1 LQDLQ
6 RQRVVSAA
14 LVHKVQAEGEALLQH
29 WGAAAAPQEGL
40 PH

>member
-1 LQDLQ
+1 
-6 RQRVVSAA
+6 
-14 LVHKVQAEGEALLQH
+14 VHKVQAEGEALLQH